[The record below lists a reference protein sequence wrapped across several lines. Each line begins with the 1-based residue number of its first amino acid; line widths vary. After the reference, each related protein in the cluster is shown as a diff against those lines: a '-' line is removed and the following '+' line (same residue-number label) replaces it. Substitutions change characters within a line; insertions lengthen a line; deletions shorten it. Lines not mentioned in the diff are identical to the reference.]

1 MSEAEWMNIADRS
14 LLVCAELLQKIDS
27 VKEQLQRLQED
38 LKRIKDLLKDK
49 QEREGYDAVYQHGS
63 TSETHQTL

>member
-1 MSEAEWMNIADRS
+1 MSIMYPMFMMS
-14 LLVCAELLQKIDS
+14 TPTELLQKIDS

>member
-1 MSEAEWMNIADRS
+1 MSIMYPMFMMS
-14 LLVCAELLQKIDS
+14 TPAELLQKIDS

-49 QEREGYDAVYQHGS
+49 QEREVYDAVYQHGS